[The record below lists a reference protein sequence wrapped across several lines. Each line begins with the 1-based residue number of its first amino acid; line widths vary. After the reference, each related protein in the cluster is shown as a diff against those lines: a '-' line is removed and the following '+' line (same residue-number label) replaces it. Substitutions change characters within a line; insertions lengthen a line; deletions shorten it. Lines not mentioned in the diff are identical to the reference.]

1 MKRCWAGL
9 AVVLVAVVAPGC
21 GSSAKSSTTSS
32 NPSGAV
38 GAGEYPEKLKV
49 DFEAICGAMGHSR
62 TICPKILRVVEGI
75 TLAKQLG
82 AAAGAEA
89 LNAQKEG
96 RFSGTEEEQTAAS
109 VKYGL
114 RKIVEAAVNTELAH
128 GSVKE
133 ESSTSSAGE
142 TPTAPAAGPQNA
154 ESCGRSPNEALKS
167 SLEAAA
173 NQAHLVGFSKSE
185 GDCLT
190 SIKVQGEW
198 AAATWPATQPQ
209 AMVFRQSG
217 GRWQAVTGGTAIDE
231 GGREPVPKAVL
242 EGEP

>member
-1 MKRCWAGL
+1 MKRCWAIL
-9 AVVLVAVVAPGC
+9 AVMLVAAIASGC
-21 GSSAKSSTTSS
+21 GGSARSSTTSS
-32 NPSGAV
+32 DLSRAV

-49 DFEAICGAMGHSR
+49 AFEAICQEMGHSR
-62 TICPKILRVVEGI
+62 AICPRILQVVEGI
-75 TLAKQLG
+75 TSAKQVG

-96 RFSGTEEEQTAAS
+96 RFSGTEGEQTAAS

-114 RKIVEAAVNTELAH
+114 RKIVEVAVNTELAH

-133 ESSTSSAGE
+133 ESSTASTGE
-142 TPTAPAAGPQNA
+142 TPAAPAAGPQNA
-154 ESCGRSPNEALKS
+154 ESCGRFSNEALKS
-167 SLEAAA
+167 TLEAAA

-190 SIKVQGEW
+190 NIKVHGEW
-198 AAATWPATQPQ
+198 AAATWPAAQPQ
-209 AMVFRQSG
+209 AMVFRQVG
-217 GRWQAVTGGTAIDE
+217 GRWQAITGGTAIDE

-242 EGEP
+242 KGEP